1 MIRGTCLLR
10 ITTSLEREGL
20 VESCYH
26 KARRSIRCSLRPI
39 EIQRAH
45 EIIPLLLRAE
55 TKYIWKAVYNTAE
68 NCVLSHAA
76 MNSSLKTQRNLKN
89 VRPPCGEEHEDP
101 RDYCKGG
108 YHPVHIEDVFNKRY
122 KVLSKLGWGYFS
134 TVWLCIDLRSGRHVA
149 VKVLKSGVGFTQAG
163 QDELA
168 LLRCASSPAICN
180 PLKRQIVQLLD
191 EFKIA
196 GVNGIHILT

>member
-45 EIIPLLLRAE
+45 
-55 TKYIWKAVYNTAE
+55 AE